1 MIINADDKMSE
12 KFDNPKASTYT
23 TNHAD
28 QL

>member
-1 MIINADDKMSE
+1 MIIKADDKMSE

-23 TNHAD
+23 TNYTG

>member
-23 TNHAD
+23 TNHAG